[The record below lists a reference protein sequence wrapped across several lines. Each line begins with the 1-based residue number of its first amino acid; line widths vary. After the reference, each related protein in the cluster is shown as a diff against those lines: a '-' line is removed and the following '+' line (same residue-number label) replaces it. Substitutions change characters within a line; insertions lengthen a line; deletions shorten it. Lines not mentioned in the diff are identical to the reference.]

1 MFNYKV
7 FAKLPKSSYWYF
19 VMQYLFQIW
28 MLFII
33 STHVW
38 SGGCANCK
46 FEINAACN
54 FCPNCGSSISLQPMS
69 SSGMLFAEPDSNMLT
84 VKHPKR
90 STENKHEIDSHYS
103 LRKLLAQA
111 RAEGRFS
118 NLWGEIN
125 SLYESSDYKDEL
137 FFLYAR
143 AVALRN
149 IGDLKEALKV
159 LNSCLRKINHDPS
172 KKTQALQVYYEL
184 SFVNYLMC
192 NHHNAVFYYYL
203 FFIDREDSG
212 IDNSTLNYAINSA
225 FQVMADNSENAVA
238 YNLLL
243 YCWNKLKY
251 KISSANV
258 KKMHRLG
265 FQ

>member
-1 MFNYKV
+1 
-7 FAKLPKSSYWYF
+7 
-19 VMQYLFQIW
+19 MQYLFQIW
-28 MLFII
+28 TLFII

-38 SGGCANCK
+38 SGGCNNCK

-69 SSGMLFAEPDSNMLT
+69 SSGILFAEPDSNMLT
-84 VKHPKR
+84 VEYPKT
-90 STENKHEIDSHYS
+90 STENKAKIDSHSS
-103 LRKLLAQA
+103 LRKLLYRA
-111 RAEGRFS
+111 RTEGRFS

-125 SLYESSDYKDEL
+125 SLYESSVNKDDL

-149 IGDLKEALKV
+149 RGNLKEALKT
-159 LNSCLRKINHDPS
+159 LNSCLEKKDFDRS
-172 KKTQALQVYYEL
+172 KNLQTLQIYYEL
-184 SFVNYLMC
+184 SFVNYLMH

-203 FFIDREDSG
+203 FFTDRNDSG
-212 IDNSTLNYAINSA
+212 IDYSTINYAINSA
-225 FQVMADNSENAVA
+225 FQVMACNSENAVA

-251 KISSANV
+251 KISPANV
-258 KKMHRLG
+258 EKMQRLG